1 MDWGRSKSWR
11 AWGTAALIVLALIVA
26 LQNSQEVK
34 VDILFLNVSAPLI
47 VILLVTAA
55 ICALIGY
62 MAPVVRRHRRGEARD

>member
-1 MDWGRSKSWR
+1 VDRGRSINWR
-11 AWGTAALIVLALIVA
+11 AWGTGALVVLVLVVA

-34 VDILFLNVSAPLI
+34 VNILFLNVSAPLI

-62 MAPVVRRHRRGEARD
+62 LAPVVRRHRRGEARD

>member
-1 MDWGRSKSWR
+1 VDWGRSKSWR
-11 AWGTAALIVLALIVA
+11 AWGTAALVVLALIVA